1 MKRRLLSRQR
11 AVNKWTRQGSSIPFS
26 SLQSENEGHSIIS
39 LLSGNNMPDRTF
51 FIQNHNWETQKFEV
65 EGLNCTVCYNSESRQ
80 ESLKCRRRWHLGK
93 LYKDKVSSTLS
104 T

>member
-39 LLSGNNMPDRTF
+39 LLSSNDISDRTF
-51 FIQNHNWETQKFEV
+51 FFKIATEKPEN
-65 EGLNCTVCYNSESRQ
+65 
-80 ESLKCRRRWHLGK
+80 LK
-93 LYKDKVSSTLS
+93 
-104 T
+104 

>member
-39 LLSGNNMPDRTF
+39 LLSGNNMPDF
-51 FIQNHNWETQKFEV
+51 FYSK
-65 EGLNCTVCYNSESRQ
+65 S
-80 ESLKCRRRWHLGK
+80 K
-93 LYKDKVSSTLS
+93 LRNPQV
-104 T
+104 